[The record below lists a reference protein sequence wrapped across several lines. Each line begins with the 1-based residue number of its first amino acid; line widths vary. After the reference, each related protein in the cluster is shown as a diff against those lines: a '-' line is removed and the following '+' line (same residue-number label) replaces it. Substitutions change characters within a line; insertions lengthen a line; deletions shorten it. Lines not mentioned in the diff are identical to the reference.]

1 MTTYFTTVSTTLGLN
16 RLPFNPCK
24 LLDFAYLTLNDG
36 EQWAAATDDREF
48 LAVILGGVG
57 DFVVAG
63 HEFKGVGARP
73 NVFAGK
79 PYSVY
84 LPCGVDCAITAR
96 GRLEV
101 ALLSAPS
108 DLAIAPYVIGPE
120 QVTSGVWGAAN
131 FSRNYQQILTV
142 AGQPNLPAR
151 RLVVGETYVPSGN
164 WATYPPHKHEVDDL
178 PREAFQEEMYFFKVS
193 PPDGFGMVR
202 YYNNEI
208 DAGYIIKDNTI
219 LMAPN
224 GYHTNNSA
232 PGYTCYF
239 LWFMA
244 GEQRVQAVADD
255 PALSWV
261 GRTVPMLKALGH

>member
-1 MTTYFTTVSTTLGLN
+1 MPS
-16 RLPFNPCK
+16 
-24 LLDFAYLTLNDG
+24 
-36 EQWAAATDDREF
+36 
-48 LAVILGGVG
+48 
-57 DFVVAG
+57 AG

-84 LPCGVDCAITAR
+84 MPCGVDYAITAR

-142 AGQPNLPAR
+142 AGQPDLPAR

-178 PREAFQEEMYFFKVS
+178 PREAFQEEMYFFKVN

-202 YYNNEI
+202 YYNSEI

-219 LMAPN
+219 LMAPD

-232 PGYTCYF
+232 PGYHLLLPLVHGRRSTR
-239 LWFMA
+239 A
-244 GEQRVQAVADD
+244 GGVRRSRFELGGPHGADAEGVG
-255 PALSWV
+255 ALSDETTRACWRIIAV
-261 GRTVPMLKALGH
+261 HFDHSAATIIVSEAKPDALHRLPAGGRTGRQ